1 VIKRLERRQ
10 KIMVIAVAMNTIL
23 MVAAA
28 LVLFYFAYIGRFD
41 YFESARLVIVTV
53 QLSLFIAIMTYS
65 ICMIFRTIWAIPEL
79 SINRILIFAHLML
92 FVALSA
98 SFILDYVDLYS
109 VIFMI
114 NSIAM
119 GALYMLLLYMIH

>member
-1 VIKRLERRQ
+1 MIKRLERRQ
-10 KIMVIAVAMNTIL
+10 KIMVIAVAMNTLL
-23 MVAAA
+23 MIAAA
-28 LVLFYFAYIGRFD
+28 LVLFYFAFIGRFE
-41 YFESARLVIVTV
+41 YFESARFFMVSV

-79 SINRILIFAHLML
+79 SINRLLIFAHLML

-98 SFILDYVDLYS
+98 SFILDYVYLYS
-109 VIFMI
+109 VMFMI
-114 NSIAM
+114 NTIAM

>member
-1 VIKRLERRQ
+1 
-10 KIMVIAVAMNTIL
+10 MVIAVAMNTIL

-41 YFESARLVIVTV
+41 YFESTRLVIVTV

-98 SFILDYVDLYS
+98 SFILDYVDLYY